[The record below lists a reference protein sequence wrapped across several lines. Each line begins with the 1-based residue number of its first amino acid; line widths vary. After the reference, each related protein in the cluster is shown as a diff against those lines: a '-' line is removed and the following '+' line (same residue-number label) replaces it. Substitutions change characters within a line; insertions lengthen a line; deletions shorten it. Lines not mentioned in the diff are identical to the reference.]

1 MSLSLVPIP
10 PFSGPSS
17 GCAERH
23 ATMASKKSFGSGG
36 VGPLSKMATRLFDFL
51 TLSLDWPA
59 PWETE
64 MAILMSILSVACFT
78 GAVASY
84 LRYDRKYFDLLILC
98 GVIFISS
105 AAPSFE
111 IDASLEELK
120 SINHHL
126 SDLRAV
132 IENLRQH

>member
-1 MSLSLVPIP
+1 
-10 PFSGPSS
+10 
-17 GCAERH
+17 
-23 ATMASKKSFGSGG
+23 
-36 VGPLSKMATRLFDFL
+36 
-51 TLSLDWPA
+51 
-59 PWETE
+59 
-64 MAILMSILSVACFT
+64 MAILMSILSVACFI

-84 LRYDRKYFDLLILC
+84 LRFDRQYFDLLILC
-98 GVIFISS
+98 GVIFISA